1 MQRRPKA
8 KQYAA
13 RRPKAKEYAKKKSRK
28 KQMEVKGFNTTKL

>member
-28 KQMEVKGFNTTKL
+28 KTNGS